1 MSSTSSPASR
11 PLEGAVTPRE
21 ELCSTGHPS
30 NYSRRCR
37 KRRGCRCRKRGVPPS
52 VADKQPRQRCATAPR
67 PRRAAEPCPR
77 ATPGHRHPEQHCHH
91 PWCPQRSQACL
102 CVGLTQSSH
111 GPGIICAPSPRALPG
126 HTRCRMGCCSPS
138 ESQESSRGG
147 MQLPLKAVK
156 DPSP

>member
-102 CVGLTQSSH
+102 CVDLTQSSH
-111 GPGIICAPSPRALPG
+111 GPGIICAPSPEP
-126 HTRCRMGCCSPS
+126 
-138 ESQESSRGG
+138 
-147 MQLPLKAVK
+147 
-156 DPSP
+156 PSPARAHPLQDGVLLPFREPGEHQGWHAASIKGC